1 MQQCLN
7 EDATYFYNKFKK
19 YPCLLVLVILF
30 IAIGVA
36 LFTVSLLCNYRFP
49 CTDIQQNYTLI
60 FGLNICILV
69 TTFIGIP
76 FILRLILN
84 CIWQKEEVLPVVT
97 RTPLSS
103 RPPSRPRSR
112 SNSREKIPPSP
123 KLRPIPTHASK
134 SFKEYHSEV

>member
-19 YPCLLVLVILF
+19 YPPLLLLVILF
-30 IAIGVA
+30 IATGVA

-49 CTDIQQNYTLI
+49 CTDIQQNYTLM

-76 FILRLILN
+76 FTLRLILN
-84 CIWQKEEVLPVVT
+84 CIWQKEEVLPVIT

-112 SNSREKIPPSP
+112 SNSREPPPP
-123 KLRPIPTHASK
+123 KGPVPKHGML